1 MLLSNKMKTT
11 LLILTLVTALLGCN
25 EKNEISKEMAFAE
38 IGKGHL
44 SGNGDEG
51 IEKSN
56 LVIKTKT
63 DWETLMQKMNTSG
76 NVTDNFTETDIDFNT
91 YMVIAVFLEVK
102 SSGWQVEITKITEN
116 RTNLV
121 IDTNEIESINTVI
134 TQPFHIVKIVKTEK
148 QIIFNLELTE

>member
-1 MLLSNKMKTT
+1 MKTT
-11 LLILTLVTALLGCN
+11 LILLMTIFLTTGGCT
-25 EKNEISKEMAFAE
+25 KEDHKDPQTIRFTE
-38 IGKGHL
+38 IGKGYL

-63 DWETLMQKMNTSG
+63 EWETLMQKMNTSG

-102 SSGWQVEITKITEN
+102 AYMWEVKINKIGNNGHEIT
-116 RTNLV
+116 V
-121 IDTNEIESINTVI
+121 YGADQPFAAAVI
-134 TQPFHIVKIVKTEK
+134 TPHPFHIVKIPKTEK
-148 QIIFNLELTE
+148 QIIFNLNTQKP